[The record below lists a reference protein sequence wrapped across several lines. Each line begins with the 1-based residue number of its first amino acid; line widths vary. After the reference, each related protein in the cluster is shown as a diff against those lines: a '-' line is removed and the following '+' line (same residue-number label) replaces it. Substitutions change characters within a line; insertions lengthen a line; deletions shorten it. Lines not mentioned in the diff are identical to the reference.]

1 MKKRA
6 DKIIASLLIFVVFA
20 GITGFSVAKTMN
32 KDNQDSETAK
42 SQHVQPKTQAKKQ
55 AEPSKQKKQ
64 KKKIEKPKAVAKK
77 SAATGPSAPAQNLN
91 LSIQAPSNAKLKD
104 GVYYGSGTGFGGRL
118 SVKVVVSGNK
128 IADIQVT
135 SHSETLSP
143 INYFANG
150 ASVISRI
157 LSAQTPNVD
166 KVTGATYTSNAIK
179 TAVYNAIK
187 DAYETEAPP
196 IVAPVVPE
204 EKDPSED
211 VKPGDD
217 KDKNKDEDKD
227 KNKGNKDEEKDN
239 RTEEEIAENKQNI
252 FRGDVIFHGK
262 DYDYDVVVKV
272 EIKDGKVVKLTDHKT
287 REELDKSK
295 FAGANLTFWNI
306 FLDANGFDRFEGK
319 TEAEIKDVDAVTNAT
334 ATTDGVKQAIIKA
347 FENAKREAKSKDKD
361 VNKDTNKDKT
371 ESNPGK

>member
-20 GITGFSVAKTMN
+20 GITGFSVAKTN
-32 KDNQDSETAK
+32 SKDNQDAAEAK
-42 SQHVQPKTQAKKQ
+42 TQLVQPKTQAKKQ

-77 SAATGPSAPAQNLN
+77 SVQAGPSAPAQNVN
-91 LSIQAPSNAKLKD
+91 FNIQAPSNAKLKD

-204 EKDPSED
+204 EKKPSED
-211 VKPGDD
+211 VKPEE
-217 KDKNKDEDKD
+217 DKNKDENKDKD
-227 KNKGNKDEEKDN
+227 NKDENKDKDN

>member
-42 SQHVQPKTQAKKQ
+42 SQVVQPKTQAKKQ

-157 LSAQTPNVD
+157 LSVQTPNVD

-204 EKDPSED
+204 EKNPSED

-217 KDKNKDEDKD
+217 KDKNKDDD
-227 KNKGNKDEEKDN
+227 KNKNNDNKDEEKDN

-272 EIKDGKVVKLTDHKT
+272 EIKDGKVVKVTDHAT
-287 REELDKSK
+287 REQLDKSK
-295 FAGANLTFWNI
+295 YAGPNLFYWNL
-306 FLDANGFDRFEGK
+306 FLEEKGFDRFEGK
-319 TEAEIKDVDAVTNAT
+319 TETEIKGVDAVTNAT
-334 ATTDGVKQAIIKA
+334 ASTDGVKQAILKA

-371 ESNPGK
+371 ESNSGK

>member
-32 KDNQDSETAK
+32 KDNKDIETSK
-42 SQHVQPKTQAKKQ
+42 SQHVQQKTQAKKQ

-187 DAYETEAPP
+187 DAYETETPP
-196 IVAPVVPE
+196 IVVPVVPE

-217 KDKNKDEDKD
+217 KNKNKDDDKD
-227 KNKGNKDEEKDN
+227 KNKDEEKDN

-295 FAGANLTFWNI
+295 FAGANLSFWNI

-334 ATTDGVKQAIIKA
+334 ATTDGVKQAILKA

>member
-20 GITGFSVAKTMN
+20 GITGFSVAKTN
-32 KDNQDSETAK
+32 SKDNQDAAEAK
-42 SQHVQPKTQAKKQ
+42 TQLVQPKTQAKKQ

-77 SAATGPSAPAQNLN
+77 SVQAGPSAPAQNVN
-91 LSIQAPSNAKLKD
+91 FNIQAPSNAKLKD

-204 EKDPSED
+204 EKKPSED
-211 VKPGDD
+211 IKPDE
-217 KDKNKDEDKD
+217 DKNKDENKDKD
-227 KNKGNKDEEKDN
+227 NKDENKDKDN

-252 FRGDVIFHGK
+252 FRGDVIFHGR

-272 EIKDGKVVKLTDHKT
+272 EIKDGKVVKVTEHKT

-295 FAGANLTFWNI
+295 YASANLFYWNL
-306 FLDANGFDRFEGK
+306 FLEEKGFDRFEGK
-319 TEAEIKDVDAVTNAT
+319 TEAEIKGVDAVTNAT
-334 ATTDGVKQAIIKA
+334 ASTDGVKQAIIKA
-347 FENAKREAKSKDKD
+347 FENAKREVKSKDKD
-361 VNKDTNKDKT
+361 ISKDTNKDKT
-371 ESNPGK
+371 ESNSGK